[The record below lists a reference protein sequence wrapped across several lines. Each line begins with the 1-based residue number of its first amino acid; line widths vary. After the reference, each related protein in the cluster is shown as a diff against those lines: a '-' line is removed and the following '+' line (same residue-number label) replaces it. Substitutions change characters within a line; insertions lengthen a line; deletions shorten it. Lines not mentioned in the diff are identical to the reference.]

1 MFGKG
6 EGREVGED
14 DHARPSSPNI
24 NLAKEQPL

>member
-14 DHARPSSPNI
+14 DHARPSSPKI
-24 NLAKEQPL
+24 DPAKEQPL